1 MLRLLY
7 LLLRQR
13 LRGRAPVRFK
23 LPAWIAALAVLF
35 LCAIAVSSLR
45 IAPTDPIAGEAE
57 KATLKFRVDAIGSA
71 PLVVFLEGPGAGS
84 AGAGAPSPTK
94 ALGDDTTARI
104 TSVNAAFQPAFQV
117 AALGTEIE
125 VSNRDPIPH
134 NTHLFG
140 GRRTLFN
147 VAVPSTDLRVRK
159 AITRAGIFD
168 VRCDLHPWM
177 RASVFVPPGA
187 HHAVLWKPGEVTLPG
202 IAPGRYRLHVWEPA
216 RGDAAR
222 TLVFASGDTVSLVH

>member
-23 LPAWIAALAVLF
+23 FPAWIAVLGVLS

-45 IAPTDPIAGEAE
+45 VAPADPVAGEAE

-71 PLVVFLEGPGAGS
+71 PLVVFLEGPGAS
-84 AGAGAPSPTK
+84 GAGAAQS
-94 ALGDDTTARI
+94 GTARI
-104 TSVNAAFQPAFQV
+104 TSVNAEFEPAFQV

-159 AITRAGIFD
+159 AITRSGIFD

-187 HHAVLWKPGEVTLPG
+187 HHAVLWKPGEVTLPD